1 MIEMMMIV
9 LMMMIL
15 MMMMIMMMMIVL
27 IIIIIIFVITLPTN
41 YLSSASFKSGIE
53 LARTMMISVPTYLQ
67 LQIYVMILKQ
77 VRFDD
82 DDNDDNDDDNDDVY
96 N

>member
-1 MIEMMMIV
+1 MIEMMLNM
-9 LMMMIL
+9 
-15 MMMMIMMMMIVL
+15 MMMMIIM
-27 IIIIIIFVITLPTN
+27 IIIIFIITLSTN
-41 YLSSASFKSGIE
+41 YLSPASFKSGIE

-82 DDNDDNDDDNDDVY
+82 DDDDDTIDDAADDDVNNDDDNAL
-96 N
+96 